1 MSRQAEDRYVYMFE
15 EGRDS
20 WRDLLGGKGAG
31 LAEMTR
37 IGLPVPPGFTITTR
51 ACTTYYRLGKSLPTG
66 LWEETRAAM
75 ARLEEKAGRRFGD
88 RVRPLLVSVRSGAP
102 VSMPGMMDTILN
114 LGLNQYTVA
123 GLGAETDPGFACD
136 CYRRFI
142 QMFGNVVLKM
152 EHRRFEELLEAK
164 KRALGVEQDQLMP
177 PAAWQELVE
186 DYLALVER
194 ETGEPFP
201 QDPWDQLRRAIG
213 AVFESWDNPRAR
225 VYRRVNRIPDDLGTA
240 VNVQAMVFGNLGE
253 QSATGVMFTRNP
265 STGHKQVYG
274 EYLVR
279 AQGEDVVAGL
289 RTPQPLGRME
299 EEMPATYR
307 QVLEVARLLEQH
319 YRDVQDIEF
328 TVQEGRLYVLQTR
341 SAKRTARAAIR
352 TAVDMVR
359 EGRVTREEALMR
371 VEPAQVVQ
379 MLHRGVA
386 PDARVSPLAQ
396 GLPASPGAASGRVV
410 FDADRAEAL
419 GSQGE
424 AVILVRPETTPD
436 DMHGIVQARG
446 ILTSRGGM
454 TCHAAIVARHMGK
467 PCVVGCEAIR
477 IDLDRREFWVGKTR
491 LAEGD
496 VISIDGATG
505 RVFAGEVP
513 LVDPELGA
521 EFLELLAWAD
531 ETRQLGVRANADT
544 PQDARRAREFGA
556 AGIGLCRTEHMFM
569 APDRLP
575 VVQEMIVAETEEER
589 RAALDRL
596 LPMQEGDFYQI
607 LRTMAGLPVTIRLLD
622 PPLHEFV
629 PRIEELVERV
639 RELRARVAG
648 QAAQVAGDS
657 TGAAAGAA
665 SDRAG
670 VDDRRDGVTVELV
683 RAERLLRRARA
694 LQEANPMLGFR
705 GCRLGI
711 LYPEIYEM
719 QARAI
724 FGATARLVK
733 EGVDARPEVMI
744 PVVGIARELEV
755 LRELVERVGRQVM
768 AAGGVTFPLVVGT
781 MIEVPRACLTAG
793 DIARHADF
801 FSFGTND
808 LTQTTFGF
816 SRDDAEA
823 KFLPQYVERKLVPE
837 NPFMTLDEPGVGR
850 LMAMAVQEG
859 RAVCPQLKV
868 GICGEHGGDP
878 ASIDLCHRLGLDYVS
893 CSPFRVPVA
902 RLAAARAAIR
912 NRERAGGD

>member
-1 MSRQAEDRYVYMFE
+1 MSSQTADPYVYMFE
-15 EGRDS
+15 EGQGS
-20 WRDLLGGKGAG
+20 WRHLLGGKGAG

-51 ACTTYYRLGKSLPTG
+51 ACAAYYRLGKRLPPG
-66 LWEETRAAM
+66 LWDETRAAM
-75 ARLEEKAGRRFGD
+75 GRLEEKTGRRFGD
-88 RVRPLLVSVRSGAP
+88 PTHPLLVSVRSGAP

-114 LGLNQYTVA
+114 LGLNHSTVA
-123 GLGAETDPGFACD
+123 GLAAETDTGFAYD

-142 QMFGNVVLKM
+142 QMFANVVLKL

-164 KRALGVEQDQLMP
+164 KRSVGVEADQFMP
-177 PAAWQELVE
+177 AEAWQELVE
-186 DYLALVER
+186 EYLALVER
-194 ETGEPFP
+194 VTGQPFP
-201 QDPWDQLRRAIG
+201 QDPWQQLERAIG
-213 AVFESWDNPRAR
+213 AVFESWDNPRAQ

-253 QSATGVMFTRNP
+253 HSATGVMFTRNP
-265 STGHKQVYG
+265 STGEKQVYG

-289 RTPQPLGRME
+289 RTPQPLVKMR
-299 EEMPATYR
+299 EEMPATYE
-307 QVLEVARLLEQH
+307 QVLEVARLLEEH

-328 TVQEGRLYVLQTR
+328 TVQEGKLFVLQTR

-359 EGRVTREEALMR
+359 EGLISREEALTR
-371 VEPAQVVQ
+371 VDPAQVVQ
-379 MLHRGVA
+379 ILHRGVE
-386 PDARVSPLAQ
+386 PDVKIPPLAQ
-396 GLPASPGAASGRVV
+396 GLPASPGAATGKVV
-410 FDADRAEAL
+410 FDADLAEAL
-419 GSQGE
+419 GAQGE

-436 DMHGIVQARG
+436 DMHGIVQSRG

-477 IDLDRREFWVGKTR
+477 IDLEKREFWVGDKLLR
-491 LAEGD
+491 EGD

-513 LVDPELGA
+513 LVDPELSP

-531 ETRQLGVRANADT
+531 EVRQLGVRANADT

-569 APDRLP
+569 AQDRLP
-575 VVQEMIVAETEEER
+575 VVQEMIMAETEEER

-596 LPMQEGDFYQI
+596 LPMQEDDFYHI
-607 LRTMAGLPVTIRLLD
+607 LRTMEGLPVTIRLLD
-622 PPLHEFV
+622 PPLHEFL
-629 PRIEELVERV
+629 PRTEELVERV
-639 RELRARVAG
+639 RELRAGLTDAVG
-648 QAAQVAGDS
+648 QMAE
-657 TGAAAGAA
+657 
-665 SDRAG
+665 
-670 VDDRRDGVTVELV
+670 ELA

-724 FGATARLVK
+724 FQAAARLRK

-744 PVVGIARELEV
+744 PVVGIARELEI
-755 LRELVERVGRQVM
+755 LRELVLRVGREVM
-768 AAGGVTFPLVVGT
+768 AAAGVSFPLVVGT

-793 DIARHADF
+793 EIARHADF

-837 NPFMTLDEPGVGR
+837 NPFMTLDEQGVGR
-850 LMAMAVQEG
+850 LMAIAVQEG
-859 RAVCPQLKV
+859 RATRPDLKV

-893 CSPFRVPVA
+893 CSPFRVPIA

-912 NRERAGGD
+912 ARNRSGR

>member
-1 MSRQAEDRYVYMFE
+1 MSNRTEERYVYMFE
-15 EGRDS
+15 ERQGS

-51 ACTTYYRLGKSLPTG
+51 ACSAYYRLGKRLPPG
-66 LWEETRAAM
+66 LWEETTAAM
-75 ARLEEKAGRRFGD
+75 ARLEEKVGRRFGD

-114 LGLNQYTVA
+114 LGLNEDTVA
-123 GLGAETDPGFACD
+123 GLAAETDPGFAFD

-152 EHRRFEELLEAK
+152 DHRRFEELLEAK
-164 KRALGVEQDQLMP
+164 KKALGVDRDQVL
-177 PAAWQELVE
+177 PASAWQELVE
-186 DYLALVER
+186 EYLALVER
-194 ETGEPFP
+194 VTGEAFP
-201 QDPWDQLRRAIG
+201 RDPWEQLRRAIG
-213 AVFESWDNPRAR
+213 AVFESWDNPRAQ

-240 VNVQAMVFGNLGE
+240 VNVQVMVFGNLGDR
-253 QSATGVMFTRNP
+253 SATGVMFTRNP
-265 STGHKQVYG
+265 STGEKKVYG

-289 RTPQPLGRME
+289 RTPQPLEHME
-299 EEMPATYR
+299 KEMPDTYR

-328 TVQEGRLYVLQTR
+328 TVQEGKLYVLQTR

-352 TAVDMVR
+352 TAVEMAR
-359 EGRVTREEALMR
+359 EGLITREEALMR
-371 VEPAQVVQ
+371 VDPAQVVQ
-379 MLHRGVA
+379 VLHRGVA
-386 PDARVSPLAQ
+386 PDVKVPPLAQ
-396 GLPASPGAASGRVV
+396 GLPASPGAATGKVV

-419 GSQGE
+419 GAQGE

-477 IDLDRREFWVGKTR
+477 IDLEAREFRVGSTR
-491 LAEGD
+491 VAEGD
-496 VISIDGATG
+496 VISIDGSTG
-505 RVFAGEVP
+505 RVFLGEVP
-513 LVDPELGA
+513 LVDPELSP
-521 EFLELLAWAD
+521 EFLELLSWAD
-531 ETRQLGVRANADT
+531 EVRQLGVRANADT

-569 APDRLP
+569 AADRLP
-575 VVQEMIVAETEEER
+575 VVQEMIMAETEEER

-596 LPMQEGDFYQI
+596 LPMQEGDFYEI
-607 LRTMAGLPVTIRLLD
+607 LRTMEGLPVTIRLLD
-622 PPLHEFV
+622 PPLHEFL
-629 PRIEELVERV
+629 PRVEELVERV
-639 RELRARVAG
+639 RELRARAEAG
-648 QAAQVAGDS
+648 PS
-657 TGAAAGAA
+657 E
-665 SDRAG
+665 
-670 VDDRRDGVTVELV
+670 ELA
-683 RAERLLRRARA
+683 RAEKLLRRARA

-724 FGATARLVK
+724 FQATARLVR

-744 PVVGIARELEV
+744 PVVGIARELEI
-755 LRELVERVGRQVM
+755 LRELVERVGREVM
-768 AAGGVTFPLVVGT
+768 AATGVTFPLVVGT

-793 DIARHADF
+793 EIARHADF

-823 KFLPQYVERKLVPE
+823 KFLPQYVERKLVAD
-837 NPFMTLDEPGVGR
+837 NPFITLDEQGVGR

-859 RAVCPQLKV
+859 RAARPGLKV

-893 CSPFRVPVA
+893 CSPFRVPIA

-912 NRERAGGD
+912 NRERAGR